1 MRKVINGSLA
11 AAVLVV
17 GALSGAQAVAEGL
30 ETGKK
35 PVLQLAEGLETGKKP
50 VLQFAEGLETGKK
63 PVLQIV
69 A

>member
-11 AAVLVV
+11 VAVLVV

-35 PVLQLAEGLETGKKP
+35 PVLQ
-50 VLQFAEGLETGKK
+50 
-63 PVLQIV
+63 IV

>member
-11 AAVLVV
+11 VAVLVA
-17 GALSGAQAVAEGL
+17 GALSGGQAVAEI
-30 ETGKK
+30 E
-35 PVLQLAEGLETGKKP
+35 P
-50 VLQFAEGLETGKK
+50 GKK

>member
-1 MRKVINGSLA
+1 
-11 AAVLVV
+11 
-17 GALSGAQAVAEGL
+17 
-30 ETGKK
+30 
-35 PVLQLAEGLETGKKP
+35 LAEGLETGKKP